1 MAVCTAVALLQN
13 GGDTS
18 AELLRQVKEL
28 QLGNTQ
34 LQQQLQ
40 QQGRALLTARTT
52 SGAAA
57 GSLAAVQQLQQQ
69 QHAAEL
75 EAAERGEALAS
86 E

>member
-1 MAVCTAVALLQN
+1 VAVCNSVALLQN

-28 QLGNTQ
+28 QLANTQ

-75 EAAERGEALAS
+75 EAAERGEGLAS